1 MAIPAPVPRTTSP
14 GRSLLLRDTFEEGCP
29 TRSILHQVTNRWS
42 ALILAAL
49 TDEPHRFAALH
60 TRIEGIGQKML
71 SQNLKALVRAGLV
84 DRSVKA
90 TVPPQ
95 VTYRLTALGTEM
107 SVPLL
112 TLMQWIGEHT
122 HELIVAQRHYDA
134 QQTSDETAAP
144 RT

>member
-1 MAIPAPVPRTTSP
+1 MIMATANDIPGA
-14 GRSLLLRDTFEEGCP
+14 RSLLLRDTFEEGCP

-60 TRIEGIGQKML
+60 TRIEGISQKML

-95 VTYRLTALGTEM
+95 VTYSLTALGTDM
-107 SVPLL
+107 TVPLL
-112 TLMQWIGEHT
+112 MLMQWIGEHT
-122 HELIVAQRHYDA
+122 HELIAAQRHHDA
-134 QQTSDETAAP
+134 QHTLDETAAP
-144 RT
+144 KA